1 MTPENLT
8 TSEKHNRNAD
18 CVTETRKGNSILIVY
33 GFYKPNT
40 TVTAAE
46 KMMRVLR
53 SEIAEEQVLGQR
65 H

>member
-1 MTPENLT
+1 MATENLNV
-8 TSEKHNRNAD
+8 SEKHIQNAD
-18 CVTETRKGNSILIVY
+18 CVTETRLGNSILVVY

-53 SEIAEEQVLGQR
+53 SELAETQVGQR
-65 H
+65 D

>member
-1 MTPENLT
+1 MATENPNV
-8 TSEKHNRNAD
+8 SEKHIQNAD
-18 CVTETRKGNSILIVY
+18 CVTETRMGNSILIVY

-40 TVTAAE
+40 AVTASE

-53 SEIAEEQVLGQR
+53 SEIAEAQVGPR

>member
-1 MTPENLT
+1 MATENLNV
-8 TSEKHNRNAD
+8 SEKHNRNAD
-18 CVTETRKGNSILIVY
+18 CVTETRMGNSILIVY
-33 GFYKPNT
+33 GFCEPNT

-53 SEIAEEQVLGQR
+53 SEIAEAQTGLR